1 LLLLRNQLFLTVVP
15 YTTTP
20 FTRDSL
26 ISKMSRM
33 NRTLLILFA
42 GLAVLANY
50 VSAQETSESDYL
62 DFPKI
67 DNDESNRFFIVTT
80 NATEVGIGLNRFLLS
95 VGGILALLA
104 ILALVLF
111 YYEGASANDSY
122 GYSGYSDYNSGYAR
136 KSSYDPYAI
145 DWDKFSIV
153 DWLSIGEEAYRKFDP
168 SDLNCQKR
176 LICEIHQNTSK
187 FGAAASKMVDFFS
200 YLHYAEVLRLPEQFR
215 TLVQEYMD
223 AAERGRTMKKECG
236 EVYDMCD
243 FSVKNMVDK
252 YNHNEI

>member
-1 LLLLRNQLFLTVVP
+1 MLLPLTGLLVLSSLANAYNFNNDIYDNDLSMRQGDYNPDGTPRIFLNLTETSYITLNTSLLLF
-15 YTTTP
+15 
-20 FTRDSL
+20 SAG
-26 ISKMSRM
+26 I
-33 NRTLLILFA
+33 LLWSVAA
-42 GLAVLANY
+42 GLALYYLLTLHTA
-50 VSAQETSESDYL
+50 ESGGYDNTGYDYG
-62 DFPKI
+62 
-67 DNDESNRFFIVTT
+67 ST
-80 NATEVGIGLNRFLLS
+80 
-95 VGGILALLA
+95 GG
-104 ILALVLF
+104 
-111 YYEGASANDSY
+111 GY
-122 GYSGYSDYNSGYAR
+122 GGR
-136 KSSYDPYAI
+136 KFHGSYDPYAI